1 MAGFLI
7 AMLSGALMSIQGVFN
22 TGVTKSSS
30 IWVAAGF
37 VQITA
42 FLTCVIM
49 WIADGRPQVMTL
61 FSVQP
66 KIALLGGVIGAFIT
80 YTVVRAMTTLGVAK
94 AELTIVITQIA
105 VAYLIELF
113 GLFGS
118 KKSDF
123 SWLKLLGIAVAVA
136 GLVIFNLC
144 GNGQDA

>member
-42 FLTCVIM
+42 FATCVIM
-49 WIADGRPQVMTL
+49 WMFDGRPEIMGV
-61 FSVQP
+61 FSVEP

-80 YTVVRAMTTLGVAK
+80 YTVIKAMSTLGVAK
-94 AELTIVITQIA
+94 SEITIVVTQIA
-105 VAYLIELF
+105 VAYIIELF

-118 KKSDF
+118 EKKDF
-123 SWLKLLGIAVAVA
+123 SWMKLLGIAVAVA
-136 GLVIFNLC
+136 GVAIFSLC
-144 GNGQDA
+144 GNKQNS

>member
-42 FLTCVIM
+42 FATCVIM
-49 WIADGRPQVMTL
+49 WMLDGRPEIMGV
-61 FSVQP
+61 FSVEP

-80 YTVVRAMTTLGVAK
+80 YTVIKAMSTLGVAK
-94 AELTIVITQIA
+94 AEITIVVTQIV
-105 VAYLIELF
+105 VAYIIELF

-118 KKSDF
+118 EKKDF
-123 SWLKLLGIAVAVA
+123 SWMKLLGIAVAVA
-136 GLVIFNLC
+136 GVAIFSLC
-144 GNGQDA
+144 GNKQNS